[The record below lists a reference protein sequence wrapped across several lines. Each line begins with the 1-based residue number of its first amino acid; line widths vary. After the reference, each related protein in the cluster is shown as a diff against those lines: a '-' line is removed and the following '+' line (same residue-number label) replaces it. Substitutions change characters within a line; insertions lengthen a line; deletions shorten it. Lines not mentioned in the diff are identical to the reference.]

1 MGCSGNLNTPRT
13 WIQTKRHFFC
23 IRMFM
28 PRSRVKI
35 RLKDRVALI
44 TGGVS
49 GIGRESAML
58 FAAEGA
64 QVVVADVVDKHHKG
78 MAPAASDVSP
88 REHEGWCLPASSEK
102 QAAFWQ

>member
-1 MGCSGNLNTPRT
+1 
-13 WIQTKRHFFC
+13 
-23 IRMFM
+23 
-28 PRSRVKI
+28 VKI

-78 MAPAASDVSP
+78 MAPATSDVSP
-88 REHEGWCLPASSEK
+88 REHESWCLPASSRAVTDPSSPT
-102 QAAFWQ
+102 QY